1 MSETAEVQQG
11 LRPVL
16 TVGHTVHDCIWTAT
30 SAVLPRHVLR
40 LQSRWHV
47 LASTGPPPPRGR
59 TRDANACAGP
69 RRGGHGRA
77 AAQMVFIDLSA
88 VQ

>member
-16 TVGHTVHDCIWTAT
+16 TVGRTVHDCIWTAT

-40 LQSRWHV
+40 LQSRWQV
-47 LASTGPPPPRGR
+47 LAGTGPPPPRGR
-59 TRDANACAGP
+59 TRDANACRSEEGRP
-69 RRGGHGRA
+69 WPCRRS
-77 AAQMVFIDLSA
+77 MVFIDLSA